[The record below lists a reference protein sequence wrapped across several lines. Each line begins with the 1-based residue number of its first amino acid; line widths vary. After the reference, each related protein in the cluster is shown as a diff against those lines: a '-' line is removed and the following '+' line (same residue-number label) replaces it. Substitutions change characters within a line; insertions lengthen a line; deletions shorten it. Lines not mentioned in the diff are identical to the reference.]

1 MLFLKTT
8 DLKPNTMKNIIVPVD
23 FSIHSEYAL
32 RVAASIAK
40 KFDADLFLLHMLDLS
55 EQLISET
62 DATERR
68 EILYF
73 TKLIQKRFDEFT
85 GKDYMKGVKSTPIIK
100 KEKVFREVQN
110 TAKELNADLIVMGSR
125 GAEGMKGFFVGS
137 NTSKV
142 VQTADIPVLV
152 VKEKQIDFAPRQIIF
167 ASDFAPENFAAFQKV
182 KSFAA
187 LFNAHLKLVFVNTPN
202 LNFSSTQEIR
212 EKMRQFL
219 NQMKL
224 PINSADILIYND
236 YTVSGGI
243 LNAAKDNKADMIA
256 IPTHGRTGFNKVLS
270 GNISGDVANQSGI
283 PVLTIKV

>member
-1 MLFLKTT
+1 
-8 DLKPNTMKNIIVPVD
+8 MKNIIVPVD
-23 FSIHSEYAL
+23 FSVHSEYAL
-32 RVAASIAK
+32 MVAASIAK
-40 KFDADLFLLHMLDLS
+40 KLNADLFLLHMLDLS

-62 DATERR
+62 EATERR
-68 EILYF
+68 EIMYF
-73 TKLIQKRFDEFT
+73 SKMIQKRFDEFT
-85 GKDYMKGVKSTPIIK
+85 AKDYMKGIKATPIIK

-152 VKEKQIDFAPRQIIF
+152 IKEKQKDFNPKQILF
-167 ASDFAPENFAAFQKV
+167 ASNFATENFTAFQEA
-182 KSFAA
+182 KSFAN

-202 LNFSSTQEIR
+202 LDFSSTQEIR
-212 EKMRQFL
+212 EKMREFL
-219 NQMKL
+219 NRMKL
-224 PINSADILIYND
+224 PMDSADIIIYND

-243 LNAAKDNKADMIA
+243 LNAARDYKADMIA
-256 IPTHGRTGFNKVLS
+256 IPTHGRAGFNKILS